1 MKRTMKRMMIV
12 AAVVGLTAWA
22 HADELEIMGV
32 EISGYLDMSA
42 VTTTDS
48 DDGRESSAG
57 LDTAEL
63 RFKSELADGVSIEAH
78 IAGYGADDS
87 AFNTIDLEQAFVSY
101 TAISNWTIIGG
112 KFLSSLGWEAYHAPD
127 LFQYSYSATL
137 VYPGMENGAAIQY
150 AFDDIAS
157 VYVAALSSAWDSN
170 DKDPEDGAFEG
181 NVRFTGIEDF
191 TLFIGGATEKYTG
204 YDQMLGNIWASYA
217 LGDLL
222 LAAEANIL
230 SDWEADGNEG
240 FGWLLMANY
249 GITDKLGITLRT
261 SALNIEDEAGTDLT
275 DDQKFTIAPSYALT
289 DNLSFVLEY
298 NRLMDNVDDVD
309 YDTFAFET
317 IVTF

>member
-1 MKRTMKRMMIV
+1 MRRTMKRMMIV

-42 VTTTDS
+42 VTTDS
-48 DDGRESSAG
+48 DLGRESSAG
-57 LDTAEL
+57 LDTAEI

-87 AFNTIDLEQAFVSY
+87 TLNTIDLEQAFVSY
-101 TAISNWTIIGG
+101 TAISNLTIIGG

-127 LFQYSYSATL
+127 LFQYSTSATL

-150 AFDDIAS
+150 AFDDVVS

-222 LAAEANIL
+222 LAAEGNLL

-261 SALNIEDEAGTDLT
+261 SALNIEDAAGADLT
-275 DDQKFTIAPSYALT
+275 DDQKFTIAPSYVLT
-289 DNLSFVLEY
+289 DNLSFVFEY
-298 NRLMDNVDDVD
+298 NRLMDNVTDLD
-309 YDTFAFET
+309 YDTVAFET

>member
-32 EISGYLDMSA
+32 EVSGYLDMSA
-42 VTTTDS
+42 STTDS
-48 DDGRESSAG
+48 DAGSTSSAG
-57 LDTAEL
+57 LDTAEI
-63 RFKSELADGVSIEAH
+63 RFKSELADGVYVEAH
-78 IAGYGADDS
+78 VAGYGANDVDG
-87 AFNTIDLEQAFVSY
+87 NTIDLEQAFVSY
-101 TAISNWTIIGG
+101 SAISNWTIIGG

-127 LFQYSYSATL
+127 LFQYSTSATL
-137 VYPGMENGAAIQY
+137 VYPGMENGVGVQY
-150 AFDDIAS
+150 AFDDVVS

-191 TLFIGGATEKYTG
+191 TLFVGGATEKYTG
-204 YDQMLGNIWASYA
+204 YDQMLGNIWASYV
-217 LGDLL
+217 LGDLI

-230 SDWEADGNEG
+230 SDWGADGNDG

-249 GITDKLGITLRT
+249 GITDQLGLTLRT
-261 SALNIEDEAGTDLT
+261 SALTVENAAGADIT

-289 DNLSFVLEY
+289 DNLSFVFEY
-298 NRLMDNVDDVD
+298 NRLMDNVNDID
-309 YDTFAFET
+309 YDTVAFET

>member
-1 MKRTMKRMMIV
+1 MKTTMKSMMIV
-12 AAVVGLTAWA
+12 AAVAGLAAWT
-22 HADELEIMGV
+22 HAEELKIMGV
-32 EISGYLDMSA
+32 EVSGYLDMSA
-42 VTTTDS
+42 STTDS
-48 DDGRESSAG
+48 DTDGRSSSAG
-57 LDTAEL
+57 LDTAEI
-63 RFKSELADGVSIEAH
+63 RFKSQLADGVYVEAH
-78 IAGYGADDS
+78 VAGYGSTNS
-87 AFNTIDLEQAFVSY
+87 ALNTIELEQAFVSY
-101 TAISNWTIIGG
+101 SAISNLTIIGG

-127 LFQYSYSATL
+127 LFQYSTSATL
-137 VYPGMENGAAIQY
+137 VYPGMENGVAASY
-150 AFDDIAS
+150 AFDDVVS
-157 VYVAALSSAWDSN
+157 VYVAALSSAWDSS

-222 LAAEANIL
+222 LAAEVNL
-230 SDWEADGNEG
+230 LDDWGADGNEG

-261 SALNIEDEAGTDLT
+261 SALQVENAAGADIT

-289 DNLSFVLEY
+289 DNLSFVLEF
-298 NRLMDNVDDVD
+298 NTLEDLNG
-309 YDTFAFET
+309 DTADTVAFET